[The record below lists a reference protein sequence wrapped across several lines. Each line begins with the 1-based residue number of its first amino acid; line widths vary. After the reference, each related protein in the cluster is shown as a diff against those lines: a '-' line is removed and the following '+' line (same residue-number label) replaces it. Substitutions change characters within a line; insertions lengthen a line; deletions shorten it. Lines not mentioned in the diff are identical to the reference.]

1 MIRLLQ
7 LLFLG
12 HVHKWKTIEKSELSV
27 HDGEDVSNIVG
38 RGTRYIQQCERCG
51 VVVKRDLV

>member
-12 HVHKWKTIEKSELSV
+12 HVHKWKTIDEGPLTVRDERQRP
-27 HDGEDVSNIVG
+27 VSS
-38 RGTRYIQQCERCG
+38 GTRYVQQCERCG
-51 VVVKRDLV
+51 IVVKRDLA

>member
-12 HVHKWKTIEKSELSV
+12 HFHRWKTIECGPFHLTE
-27 HDGEDVSNIVG
+27 NG
-38 RGTRYIQQCERCG
+38 RVTDRGVRYIQQCETCG
-51 VVVKRDLV
+51 VVVKRDLI